1 LGEGDEIVYGSYKA
15 TGSVS
20 LILATYLPKMMSEEE
35 HGMMN
40 KTFQYNLDDDPAMLY
55 RPTFC
60 PNQGE
65 RACKQ

>member
-1 LGEGDEIVYGSYKA
+1 MVYEDYKA

-40 KTFQYNLDDDPAMLY
+40 KTFPIEL
-55 RPTFC
+55 R
-60 PNQGE
+60 
-65 RACKQ
+65 

>member
-20 LILATYLPKMMSEEE
+20 LILATYLPNMMSEEE

-40 KTFQYNLDDDPAMLY
+40 KTFPIEL
-55 RPTFC
+55 R
-60 PNQGE
+60 
-65 RACKQ
+65 